1 MVKLD
6 RCVGSCNTLNDLS
19 SKVCVPNKTE
29 DLNLSVSNMTSGIN
43 EWKISTKNIS
53 CECKCKFDRRK
64 CNSDQRWNN
73 DKCCCAYKKRHVCE
87 KDYVWNPATCS
98 CENGKYLASIMDDS
112 AIMCDEVIE
121 SYDEDTDAEAKSNN
135 EAKLYDET
143 KTSPTNFNEKKAACK
158 TQRLYILLA
167 FLLFTIE
174 LLMAVSI
181 YCYLI
186 KYRAKQKHLLLF
198 QFTNNKLKEIVY

>member
-1 MVKLD
+1 
-6 RCVGSCNTLNDLS
+6 
-19 SKVCVPNKTE
+19 
-29 DLNLSVSNMTSGIN
+29 
-43 EWKISTKNIS
+43 
-53 CECKCKFDRRK
+53 
-64 CNSDQRWNN
+64 
-73 DKCCCAYKKRHVCE
+73 
-87 KDYVWNPATCS
+87 
-98 CENGKYLASIMDDS
+98 MDDS

-143 KTSPTNFNEKKAACK
+143 KASPTNFNEKKAACK

-167 FLLFTIE
+167 LLLFTIE